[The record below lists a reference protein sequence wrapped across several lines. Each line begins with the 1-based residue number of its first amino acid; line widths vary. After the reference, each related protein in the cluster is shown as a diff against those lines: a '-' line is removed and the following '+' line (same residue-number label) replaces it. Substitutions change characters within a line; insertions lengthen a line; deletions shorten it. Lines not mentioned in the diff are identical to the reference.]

1 MQLHSCAAYL
11 LENQQSYREL
21 FKENKFLKSRTF
33 LHPKSFDARTPETPG
48 RISQVTVACDGNKW
62 KRYTFERL
70 ELVRHTEYMM
80 ANCKILT
87 PTERFTD
94 VCEEGLDQ

>member
-1 MQLHSCAAYL
+1 LELDGRFLQMQLHSCAAYL

-48 RISQVTVACDGNKW
+48 RISRCAEV
-62 KRYTFERL
+62 
-70 ELVRHTEYMM
+70 
-80 ANCKILT
+80 
-87 PTERFTD
+87 
-94 VCEEGLDQ
+94 